1 MDNWRSVYLQETR
14 AVYRQ
19 HQEWADQA
27 IAQLDS
33 DEAFFKAL
41 GPRSHSVAVTVKHVA
56 GNLRSRWL
64 NFLTTDGEKP
74 DRNRDAEF
82 IIAPE
87 DTRTRLM
94 KAWSDA
100 WTVLYAELDGLH
112 PDDLEKSIT
121 IRGETLTVLKAIQR
135 SLAHTAYH
143 VGQILYLCRLL
154 KEGDWHWLTI
164 APGASQQFNQDMA
177 NKVKA

>member
-1 MDNWRSVYLQETR
+1 M
-14 AVYRQ
+14 YRQ

-64 NFLTTDGEKP
+64 NFLTADGEKP
-74 DRNRDAEF
+74 DRNRDGEF

-94 KAWSDA
+94 KAWSDS

-112 PDDLEKSIT
+112 LDDLEKTVT
-121 IRGETLTVLKAIQR
+121 IRGESLTVIKAIQR

-143 VGQILYLCRLL
+143 VGQILLSLPPPQSRRLEL
-154 KEGDWHWLTI
+154 AHHRPRHQPTVQSRHGEQGEGLR
-164 APGASQQFNQDMA
+164 
-177 NKVKA
+177 